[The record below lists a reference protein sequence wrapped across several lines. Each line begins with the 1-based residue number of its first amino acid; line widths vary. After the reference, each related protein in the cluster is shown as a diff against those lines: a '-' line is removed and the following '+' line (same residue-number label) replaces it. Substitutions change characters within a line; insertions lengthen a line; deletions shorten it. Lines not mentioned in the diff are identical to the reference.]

1 MSSVKKLVKD
11 VFSSCHER
19 GTKKMLSFQ
28 EESNH
33 RPGSALRCPTTEPQR
48 LHGEQSPLRSSC
60 KASQNRG
67 LSSRAHTRNSKLVG
81 VNKPQVRERRV
92 TNSIIYN
99 WLYNKLSY
107 ALILIGSHL
116 WSIGGQTYRWRHH

>member
-1 MSSVKKLVKD
+1 MAIYLESGRITECFIVVVVVVLSSVKKLVKD

-33 RPGSALRCPTTEPQR
+33 RLSGSALRCSTTEPQR

-60 KASQNRG
+60 KASRNRG
-67 LSSRAHTRNSKLVG
+67 LSSYQEFKVG
-81 VNKPQVRERRV
+81 RRKQTVNAGKASDKQYHLQL
-92 TNSIIYN
+92 II
-99 WLYNKLSY
+99 
-107 ALILIGSHL
+107 
-116 WSIGGQTYRWRHH
+116 